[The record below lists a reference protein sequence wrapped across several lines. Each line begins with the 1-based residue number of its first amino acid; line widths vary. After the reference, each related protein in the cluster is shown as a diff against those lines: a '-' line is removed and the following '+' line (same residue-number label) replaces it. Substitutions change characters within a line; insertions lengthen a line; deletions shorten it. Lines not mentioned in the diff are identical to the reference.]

1 MKKKMKKKVKKK
13 KTKMGDFKVRL
24 FANNT
29 RSIYSMAVLYLT
41 LHSLVLA
48 IFSLIRNF
56 APIPMHDENETTRTI
71 PT

>member
-1 MKKKMKKKVKKK
+1 MYYLYVLELAIF
-13 KTKMGDFKVRL
+13 TSSRYFIL
-24 FANNT
+24 
-29 RSIYSMAVLYLT
+29 IYSMFVLYLT

-56 APIPMHDENETTRTI
+56 APIPMYGEDETTRTI